1 LRLDRDGIDRSPLDR
16 SGESLQ
22 PGEFIVRSY
31 QKTGGSV
38 ALSNESIV
46 VLSVLKTGGSVALS
60 NESIVVLSV
69 LKTGALVTPSIL
81 FSIEVSSEIKTGA
94 QVTFTA
100 PTSITISSE
109 IKTGALVTI
118 TPLIN
123 LDKLFVSGSVRRSL
137 IDKMAS
143 GTFDF
148 DKTTVAG
155 LLSTLFWTKLTLSI
169 PDYSG
174 RWNTVFVGIAPSSQT
189 NFTYIE
195 YPGIALGNQTLKV
208 YDYSWY
214 LTNQTLEPDDLVL
227 LTWADQQADLIY
239 TLDYRSGSAIGLAT
253 PGNRVKGDTSGD
265 GGTIIA
271 LNTSAQ
277 TLTLKALTGSSP
289 YFSVDEQIR
298 VNGYLVAIADSA
310 AYDAHYYPNAHVY
323 PTNFIWK
330 LLGGYDAPTWGG
342 KWAEMTGIKPTYAG
356 SDASWVEREFI
367 FTEKTT
373 KAQAIEQICQY
384 MKWIFYIRYYNNIP
398 EAWFFDEANLDT
410 VGCLPDPV
418 YVTSTTDH
426 DAADARKHLISPFT
440 LVQAGE
446 NQYNWFHVRCQG
458 LLDGEWYDKI
468 DYVGDVYD
476 PVLNSTGSVIKRPYY
491 EPNNTSLA
499 VQADCDAR
507 VTDLKTYYQKQVCT
521 WTATFTMRSDFVLL
535 QKLII
540 SGYGAAALPDGDY
553 RIIDIQY
560 DYRKSGTENTV
571 TVKIIN
577 DDDFRAYL
585 NLKRVYMNSVL
596 EIQNIAKDII
606 DKNVVNQTGTVI
618 ITSGNSVIV
627 ALDGNYGAVKRT
639 AYGAGGTF
647 TAGDKVTMTLNDAG
661 RLIATKI

>member
-1 LRLDRDGIDRSPLDR
+1 MRLDRDGIDRSPLDR

-22 PGEFIVRSY
+22 PGEFVVQSY

-38 ALSNESIV
+38 TLSNESIV
-46 VLSVLKTGGSVALS
+46 VLSISKTAAL
-60 NESIVVLSV
+60 
-69 LKTGALVTPSIL
+69 
-81 FSIEVSSEIKTGA
+81 
-94 QVTFTA
+94 VTFTA
-100 PTSITISSE
+100 PSPSMVVSSE

-143 GTFDF
+143 GTFNF

-155 LLSTLFWTKLTLSI
+155 LLSTMFWTKLTLAI

-174 RWNTVFVGIAPSSQT
+174 KWNTVFIGIAPSSQT

-195 YPGIALGNQTLKV
+195 YPGIALGNQTLKAF
-208 YDYSWY
+208 DYSWY
-214 LTNQTLEPDDLVL
+214 LTNQTLEPADQVL
-227 LTWADQQADLIY
+227 LTWADQQTDLIY
-239 TLDYRSGSAIGLAT
+239 TLDYRGETAIGLAT

-265 GGTIIA
+265 AGTIIA
-271 LNTSAQ
+271 LDTSAQ

-289 YFSVDEQIR
+289 YFSFDEQIR

-310 AYDAHYYPNAHVY
+310 AYDAHYYPNMHVY
-323 PTNFIWK
+323 PTNFVWK

-356 SDASWVEREFI
+356 SDASWTEREFI

-384 MKWIFYIRYYNNIP
+384 MKWIFYIRYYNNVP

-418 YVTSTTDH
+418 YVTSTVDH

-440 LVQAGE
+440 LVQEGE

-458 LLDGEWYDKI
+458 ILDGEWYEKV
-468 DYVGDVYD
+468 DYIGDVYD

-491 EPNNTSLA
+491 ETNPSLA
-499 VQADCDAR
+499 VQADCNAR
-507 VTDLKTYYQKQVCT
+507 VTDLMIYYQKQVCT

-540 SGYGAAALPDGDY
+540 SGYGAASLPDGDY

-560 DYRKSGTENTV
+560 DYEKSGTRNYV

-585 NLKRVYMNSVL
+585 NLKRVYMNSVF

-606 DKNVVNQTGTVI
+606 DKSVVSQVGIVVA
-618 ITSGNSVIV
+618 TSGNTVIV

-647 TAGDKVTMTLNDAG
+647 SAGDKVTMTLNDAG
-661 RLIATKI
+661 RLIATKM